1 MMGVDKAKKLEA
13 LSNFT
18 AMAGQNPAFAYL
30 LGFLTG
36 QVDRVFFVRDLE
48 DAKIALRMSVGR
60 QRIWPA
66 QPLQATISGVIMP
79 TPLAFVS
86 AAGATDDPI
95 CVSLEFDH
103 ADETPWYQEVLLP
116 NVSYV
121 RDFKK
126 TVEEESFRVRAEMDR
141 ALDIYKECKEMLAKD
156 PARQKELSYYL
167 KVAEEELRN
176 LGNKLAELNVQMKR
190 ISSDS

>member
-1 MMGVDKAKKLEA
+1 MDRAKKLEA
-13 LSNFT
+13 LNNFT
-18 AMAGQNPAFAYL
+18 AMVGQNPAFAYL

-48 DAKIALRMSVGR
+48 DAKIALRISVGR

-66 QPLQATISGVIMP
+66 QPLQATVSGVIMP

-116 NVSYV
+116 DASYV
-121 RDFKK
+121 RDLKK
-126 TVEEESFRVRAEMDR
+126 TVEEESLRVRAEMDR
-141 ALDIYKECKEMLAKD
+141 ALDIYKECKEMLARD
-156 PARQKELSYYL
+156 PVRQKELSYYL

-176 LGNKLAELNVQMKR
+176 LSNKLAELNAQMKK